1 MLHHVACH
9 ISMNPGRGVDWQFWN
24 EVQYLG
30 HVLIRALVFGQPSKQ
45 HLSSYQYGDNLC
57 FRFPWWFPW
66 VYSVVLVEPDDTIVS
81 STGFQLP
88 GGCWWRGCL
97 YVAISTNLCRRW
109 DKLQR
114 RSPRSWRG
122 RDALLGCQ
130 MARRQGISFCVPTRA
145 KGYVT
150 VCPKFMNLQTL
161 RDLFESSPDWSTC
174 GSNPWSEV

>member
-122 RDALLGCQ
+122 RDALLCLADFSYRSWPSWPSLKSWMPNGKA
-130 MARRQGISFCVPTRA
+130 ARHQLLCTNKS
-145 KGYVT
+145 
-150 VCPKFMNLQTL
+150 
-161 RDLFESSPDWSTC
+161 
-174 GSNPWSEV
+174 